1 MSLSPGLRAQTLVM
15 VEREDTAQ
23 RVGSGDVPVLGTP
36 RLLAFAEATTVK
48 AVQAFLAP
56 GQTSVGTRI
65 LLEHRAASPVGM
77 HVQIVTEL
85 TEVDGL
91 RLVFNVTATDKHGTV
106 VGSGTIERLIVDR
119 ETFLSRLPN

>member
-1 MSLSPGLRAQTLVM
+1 MGLSPGLRAETLIM

-85 TEVDGL
+85 TEGDGL
-91 RLVFNVTATDKHGTV
+91 RLVFNVTSTDKHGTLV
-106 VGSGTIERLIVDR
+106 CSGTIEHLIVDR
-119 ETFLSRLPN
+119 QLFLSRLP